1 MLLLCCSHPFHGPFH
16 RRLRTAAEMGPPT
29 AHSDQRSLHV
39 SARTPCSPTLQ
50 ATRPDALLFQDISR
64 PVTTKMDRPK
74 FRPATEDFSQFTNRS
89 SAIIRSSHPAVNT
102 PRSPGADTWSPV
114 LYDPSS
120 DSVRIIPPSRRTPL
134 VSQFR
139 EFKDKINGVK
149 NGVHAQ
155 RLAGLLSSEKP
166 GHQPLP
172 LRAHEAGQ
180 DKTSS
185 APEVHHSVQPSSA
198 RPGRADWQEFE

>member
-1 MLLLCCSHPFHGPFH
+1 MLLKIFAASSRVFALCY
-16 RRLRTAAEMGPPT
+16 
-29 AHSDQRSLHV
+29 
-39 SARTPCSPTLQ
+39 
-50 ATRPDALLFQDISR
+50 
-64 PVTTKMDRPK
+64 
-74 FRPATEDFSQFTNRS
+74 FSQFTNRS
-89 SAIIRSSHPAVNT
+89 STIIRSSHPAVN
-102 PRSPGADTWSPV
+102 SPNSLRADTWSPV

-120 DSVRIIPPSRRTPL
+120 DSVRIIPPIHSRRTPL

-166 GHQPLP
+166 ENQSLP

-180 DKTSS
+180 EGNSS
-185 APEVHHSVQPSSA
+185 GSEVRHSVQPSSA
-198 RPGRADWQEFE
+198 RPARADWQEFE